1 MYPLGVSAVS
11 LGLFGLSVLV
21 TGHKKVQVSRV
32 LVRLVRYRRL
42 QVHRQE
48 KPLITNLLP
57 GVLGI
62 H

>member
-1 MYPLGVSAVS
+1 MS